1 MMQETVRDTPY
12 YRKNVNLEVEP
23 WLHYF
28 IVTSAIINLSLAA
41 FTFTF

>member
-1 MMQETVRDTPY
+1 MEETVKNSHY

-41 FTFTF
+41 FTFAF